1 MPLPSQNVALLTINA
16 FTFLEPMHRTLAV
29 RPLQFLPGKE
39 VIARRGAPTY
49 RVMVMDPRGMYPH
62 GIQHVPTGFFYADE
76 EIAFSVVSGI
86 DWKDI
91 IEDAPFSE
99 FNWAS
104 PEELRLMASLVL
116 CELRDEPYVSLYP
129 VVRYSPRLDADELDL
144 TCPLTVHR
152 VRELILKT
160 VAETSSSFGQHGL
173 LRGVVTKKYD
183 TVPADRYGFDRL
195 LMFWEALCDASFVFF
210 RGIYTLIK
218 ADMLRQ
224 HYEFNEE
231 AIVSL
236 YIALDAS
243 FSLVT
248 RHLQGAGMKDPS
260 AHDAAVWLHHHFDAP
275 FGLDA
280 PHETEKYFE
289 EFYEQR
295 VMTLH
300 PSNKYGEIPYAPI
313 MHDDIPHLRRSLREI
328 FAYLLL
334 EEHGLDFHSDLQA
347 HLKRDL
353 RPGCP

>member
-1 MPLPSQNVALLTINA
+1 M
-16 FTFLEPMHRTLAV
+16 
-29 RPLQFLPGKE
+29 
-39 VIARRGAPTY
+39 
-49 RVMVMDPRGMYPH
+49 
-62 GIQHVPTGFFYADE
+62 PTGFFYADE
-76 EIAFSVVSGI
+76 EIAFSVVSGK
-86 DWKDI
+86 DWNDT
-91 IEDAPFSE
+91 IEDAPYSE
-99 FNWAS
+99 FDWAS

-129 VVRYSPRLDADELDL
+129 VVRYSPRLDVDELDL

-152 VRELILKT
+152 VRDLVLKT
-160 VAETSSSFGQHGL
+160 VADTSTHFSPDGLFG
-173 LRGVVTKKYD
+173 GVRTKKYN

-195 LMFWEALCDASFVFF
+195 LTFWEALGDASFVFF

-243 FSLVT
+243 FSLVK
-248 RHLQGAGMKDPS
+248 RHLQDVGIKEPS

-275 FGLDA
+275 FGLHA

-300 PSNKYGEIPYAPI
+300 PLNKYGEIPYAPI

-334 EEHGLDFHSDLQA
+334 EEHGLDFHSDLQE
-347 HLKRDL
+347 HLKQAPS
-353 RPGCP
+353 PGCT

>member
-1 MPLPSQNVALLTINA
+1 M
-16 FTFLEPMHRTLAV
+16 
-29 RPLQFLPGKE
+29 
-39 VIARRGAPTY
+39 
-49 RVMVMDPRGMYPH
+49 
-62 GIQHVPTGFFYADE
+62 PTGFFYADE
-76 EIAFSVVSGI
+76 EIAFSVVSGR
-86 DWKDI
+86 DWNDI
-91 IEDAPFSE
+91 IEDAPYSE
-99 FNWAS
+99 FDWAS

-129 VVRYSPRLDADELDL
+129 VVRYSPRLDVDELDL

-152 VRELILKT
+152 VRDLVLKT
-160 VAETSSSFGQHGL
+160 VADTSTHFGPHGL
-173 LRGVVTKKYD
+173 FGGVRAKKYN

-195 LMFWEALCDASFVFF
+195 LTFWEALGDASFVFF

-236 YIALDAS
+236 YVALDAS
-243 FSLVT
+243 FSSVK
-248 RHLQGAGMKDPS
+248 RHLQDVGIKEPS

-275 FGLDA
+275 FGLHA

-300 PSNKYGEIPYAPI
+300 PLNKYGEIPYAPI

-334 EEHGLDFHSDLQA
+334 EEHGIDFHSDLQE
-347 HLKRDL
+347 HLKQASS
-353 RPGCP
+353 PGCT